1 MAVAAAGPYATHLH
15 LTPDNHA
22 STSSFNFCRPDD
34 ISEAQPNSVK
44 ALKATIMNYYKSTF
58 MQIYGI

>member
-22 STSSFNFCRPDD
+22 STSSFNFYRPDD